1 MYSQHSKNPRTILHI
16 DMDAFFASVE
26 EAENPQLR
34 GKAVIIGGFPGERGV
49 VSTCSYEARRYG
61 VHSAMSLAEAEKRC
75 PHAVF
80 LRGNH
85 SLYRS
90 YSNEIMQIFMT
101 STPYVE
107 IVSIDEAYLDVTEVV
122 TQYGG
127 DYALAELL
135 KQIILQHTRL
145 TCSVGIAANK
155 LMAKI
160 ASSADKPNGLL
171 KIPFGDEARFL
182 APLPV
187 GTIPGIGKKTALRM
201 EADGFD
207 SISQLQ
213 IAGLDRLM
221 ELYGNWGYHCH
232 QASHGY
238 DSRPVQW
245 EETAH
250 KSIGAEMTF
259 DHNQTDFSVLKEILE
274 GLCRKVWTRL
284 RSYKMRAR
292 GFSIKLRS
300 ATFHTITRSH
310 TFGEHVNDL
319 EEISNAAIILLKRYY
334 EEQLPLRLIG
344 ISLEKLTDSYWQPT
358 FWS

>member
-1 MYSQHSKNPRTILHI
+1 
-16 DMDAFFASVE
+16 MDAFFASVE
-26 EAENPQLR
+26 EAESPRLR

-61 VHSAMSLAEAEKRC
+61 VRSAMSLAEAEKRC
-75 PHAVF
+75 PHAIF
-80 LRGNH
+80 LRGNY
-85 SLYRS
+85 SLYRA
-90 YSNEIMQIFMT
+90 YSNEIMQIFLT
-101 STPYVE
+101 STQFVE
-107 IVSIDEAYLDVTEVV
+107 IVSIDEAYLDVTDIVD
-122 TQYGG
+122 QYGG
-127 DYALAELL
+127 DHALAELL
-135 KQIILQHTRL
+135 KQIILQHTKL
-145 TCSVGIAANK
+145 TCSVGIATNK

-160 ASSADKPNGLL
+160 ASSACKPSGLL
-171 KIPFGDEARFL
+171 KIPFGEEARFL
-182 APLPV
+182 APMPV

-207 SISQLQ
+207 SIRQLQ
-213 IAGLDRLM
+213 IAGIDRLM
-221 ELYGNWGYHCH
+221 ELYGNWGYHCY
-232 QASHGY
+232 QASQGH

-250 KSIGAEMTF
+250 KSIGAEVTF
-259 DHNQTDFSVLKEILE
+259 DQDQTDLRIIKETME

-310 TFGEHVNDL
+310 TFSGHVNDL
-319 EEISNAAIILLKRYY
+319 EEITNTTVTLLKNHYA
-334 EEQLPLRLIG
+334 EQLPLRLIG